1 MSQTGQTTMKTT
13 RESLDRLRPYA
24 KFGDSWD
31 SVLNKVLDIADNIKR
46 EDHEI

>member
-1 MSQTGQTTMKTT
+1 MSQTTMKTT

-31 SVLNKVLDIADNIKR
+31 KVLNKVIDIADTTKR
-46 EDHEI
+46 EEREV

>member
-1 MSQTGQTTMKTT
+1 MSQRTTMKTT

-31 SVLNKVLDIADNIKR
+31 KVLNKVIDIADNTQGA
-46 EDHEI
+46 DHEI